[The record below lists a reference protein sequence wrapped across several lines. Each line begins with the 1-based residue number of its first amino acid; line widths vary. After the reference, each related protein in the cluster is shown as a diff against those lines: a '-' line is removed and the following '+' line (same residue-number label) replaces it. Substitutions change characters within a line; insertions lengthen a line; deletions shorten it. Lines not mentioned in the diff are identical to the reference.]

1 MMEHGRGAYPSDV
14 PQNRGEGGRFQPGVS
29 GNPGGRAGGLARRT
43 RELLGGDGE
52 PVILFWLQV
61 LHDDGAKMSERLE
74 ASKLLAD
81 RGWGKAPVVCSPETG
96 ATAEPEV
103 TDEQRDIVVA
113 TFRKEVLRLSAAAE

>member
-61 LHDDGAKMSERLE
+61 LHDD
-74 ASKLLAD
+74 